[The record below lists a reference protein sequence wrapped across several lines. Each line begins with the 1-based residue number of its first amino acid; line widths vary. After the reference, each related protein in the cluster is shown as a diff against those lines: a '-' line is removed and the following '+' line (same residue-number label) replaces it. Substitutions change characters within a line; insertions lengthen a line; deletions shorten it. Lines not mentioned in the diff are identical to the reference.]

1 MDAKSSGTDLARME
15 VSDVEEEKRLVNSP
29 VPMVAGTCSMY
40 PTCPPRIDSTA
51 VARLPTAASGF
62 IAIAAESGWRV
73 GAVARSEGCQSLG
86 LRRLCGFW
94 VGVSPPV
101 HDMQTLYTDE
111 ACWLT
116 QTSLNFYCFNALTD
130 EGATEM

>member
-1 MDAKSSGTDLARME
+1 
-15 VSDVEEEKRLVNSP
+15 
-29 VPMVAGTCSMY
+29 
-40 PTCPPRIDSTA
+40 
-51 VARLPTAASGF
+51 
-62 IAIAAESGWRV
+62 
-73 GAVARSEGCQSLG
+73 
-86 LRRLCGFW
+86 